1 MDNLEKYIT
10 ENRELF
16 DDALPPEGHFS
27 RFESKLDQQN
37 VLPGR
42 SFDRFFLLK
51 IAAGLLIL
59 LTVSVYIFDF
69 AADHLSKSLT
79 GENKAAVVS
88 TEIQDAINYYD
99 DAASTKLGQ
108 INKLACCGQDT
119 RNIYKM
125 ASTELRSLN
134 ANSEELKKMMAK
146 DPDERIQAAI
156 IENQKMKEKV
166 MSDLV
171 TQMKRR

>member
-37 VLPGR
+37 ALPGK

-88 TEIQDAINYYD
+88 TEIQDAIDYYD

-119 RNIYKM
+119 RNIYSM

-171 TQMKRR
+171 NQMKRR